1 MKIKIIIKK
10 DEEYTLTE
18 KWFKK
23 DWNDIEILFLHYR
36 KEKQK
41 EI

>member
-18 KWFKK
+18 EWFKK
-23 DWNDIEILFLHYR
+23 DWNDIEI
-36 KEKQK
+36 
-41 EI
+41 IVSDNDDSD